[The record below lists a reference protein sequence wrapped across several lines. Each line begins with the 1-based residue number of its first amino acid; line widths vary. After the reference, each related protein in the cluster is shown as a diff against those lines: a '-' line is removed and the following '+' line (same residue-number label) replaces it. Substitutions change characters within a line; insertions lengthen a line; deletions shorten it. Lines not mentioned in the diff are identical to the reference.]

1 MYIKTTTAIAES
13 VLIKKIEEASKLKQ
27 KRLEDIE
34 FEKED
39 CKRFKSLPW
48 YSSEKFWYVWKR
60 DEESYWR
67 ISMLKRE
74 IVDIDNIIHRLT
86 HKIDKLH
93 DSVDGFVYVDVEE

>member
-13 VLIKKIEEASKLKQ
+13 SLIKKIKEAYKLKQ

-48 YSSEKFWYVWKR
+48 YSSKKLWYAWDR

-67 ISMLKRE
+67 ISKLKGE
-74 IVDIDNIIHRLT
+74 IADIDDTISRLT
-86 HKIDKLH
+86 HKIDKLC
-93 DSVDGFVYVDVEE
+93 DSVDGFVYVNVEE